1 MNKTFLKAMEFF
13 ALRAFLIVISF
24 QLLTLFVLVFGSDNI
39 ANLHGKIIGI
49 PDEKMSQFE
58 YDWKLQMFFFVGFL
72 KVLAIV
78 FLEFLGRSFDFQK
91 NSRMTIVLKIKSHDF
106 ESLTLN
112 FEPLWLRSNCPIFI
126 SS

>member
-49 PDEKMSQFE
+49 PDERMSQFE
-58 YDWKLQMFFFVGFL
+58 YDWKIQMFFFVGFL

-78 FLEFLGRSFDFQK
+78 FFGIPWAVLRFSKKFK
-91 NSRMTIVLKIKSHDF
+91 NDDGIENK
-106 ESLTLN
+106 
-112 FEPLWLRSNCPIFI
+112 EP
-126 SS
+126 

>member
-1 MNKTFLKAMEFF
+1 MEFF

-78 FLEFLGRSFDFQK
+78 FLEFLGQSFDFQK

-106 ESLTLN
+106 KNLTLN

>member
-1 MNKTFLKAMEFF
+1 MNKTFLKALEIF

-24 QLLTLFVLVFGSDNI
+24 QLLTLSVLVFGSDNI

-72 KVLAIV
+72 KVSAIV
-78 FLEFLGRSFDFQK
+78 FFGIPWVVLRFSKKFK
-91 NSRMTIVLKIKSHDF
+91 NNDCIK
-106 ESLTLN
+106 N
-112 FEPLWLRSNCPIFI
+112 KAP
-126 SS
+126 